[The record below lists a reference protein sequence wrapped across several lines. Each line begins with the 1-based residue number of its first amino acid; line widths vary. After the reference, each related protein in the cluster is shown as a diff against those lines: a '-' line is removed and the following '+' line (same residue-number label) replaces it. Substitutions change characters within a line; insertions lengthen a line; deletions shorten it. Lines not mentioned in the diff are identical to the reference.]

1 MLKCR
6 GFGEII
12 HRILC
17 YIRYNVVTLLTEKQ
31 KTPFEHKAS
40 ELMKNLEMMP
50 VAQSVYKEY

>member
-1 MLKCR
+1 MLKSR

-31 KTPFEHKAS
+31 KTLLEHKAS
-40 ELMKNLEMMP
+40 EPMKDFEMMP
-50 VAQSVYKEY
+50 VVQSVNKEY

>member
-1 MLKCR
+1 MLKSR

-31 KTPFEHKAS
+31 KTLLEHKAS
-40 ELMKNLEMMP
+40 EPMKDLEMMP
-50 VAQSVYKEY
+50 VAQSVN